1 MIASEM
7 LQKHMSGQA
16 TLPKN
21 FDQNLMSQSQGKQIP
36 ST

>member
-16 TLPKN
+16 TFPKN
-21 FDQNLMSQSQGKQIP
+21 FDKNLMSQSQGQHIT